1 MANIVTLIKKTL
13 NDGGDRSSRAKKSI
27 FRMLINK
34 GASIVL
40 SLLYVP
46 LFLSLLDQTRYGIW
60 VTIMSLINWIGF
72 FDIGIGQGLRNLLAE
87 NLAKDDLIASKKIV
101 STSYIV
107 ITITFSLIVILFLF
121 IYPFVDWYKIV
132 NAPLS
137 ISQEIN
143 IVIIITLLLQCAN
156 FVLNLFR
163 SILLA
168 CQKPDIASD
177 MHLVTQ
183 FLSIVVLYVFKY
195 SIQFDTLIPIALT
208 LTTIPIIV
216 TITYSIYFFR
226 KSLKFIS
233 PSLNY
238 FDKRYIKSILSLGG
252 SFFFIQIANL
262 LLFQSNNL
270 LISNL
275 ISPDAVSEYYIAN
288 KYMSLLFMV
297 FTIISTPYWSAVTEA
312 YTKADYSWIHRIK
325 NNLLKVF
332 VIFVFCGLV
341 MIFIS
346 PFFFKVWIDNRVTIN
361 STLIISLCI
370 YNLLQ
375 ILSNIYLSIINGIG
389 KIKLQLI
396 ITIVQA
402 ICYIPLCITMCHH
415 FSILGIIIS
424 GIIMMLIN
432 CLVYSIQCKKLLN
445 ISNYERNIWF
455 Q

>member
-270 LISNL
+270 LISN
-275 ISPDAVSEYYIAN
+275 
-288 KYMSLLFMV
+288 
-297 FTIISTPYWSAVTEA
+297 
-312 YTKADYSWIHRIK
+312 
-325 NNLLKVF
+325 
-332 VIFVFCGLV
+332 
-341 MIFIS
+341 
-346 PFFFKVWIDNRVTIN
+346 
-361 STLIISLCI
+361 
-370 YNLLQ
+370 
-375 ILSNIYLSIINGIG
+375 
-389 KIKLQLI
+389 
-396 ITIVQA
+396 
-402 ICYIPLCITMCHH
+402 
-415 FSILGIIIS
+415 
-424 GIIMMLIN
+424 
-432 CLVYSIQCKKLLN
+432 
-445 ISNYERNIWF
+445 
-455 Q
+455 